1 MVSFQGVQD
10 DQGNIN
16 WNEFFEQGSIYKQ
29 IYALDIIEE
38 LMESGSNVEVNKRV
52 QFVDYQK
59 PRNLNKRINTMRDI
73 KPRD

>member
-1 MVSFQGVQD
+1 
-10 DQGNIN
+10 
-16 WNEFFEQGSIYKQ
+16 
-29 IYALDIIEE
+29 
-38 LMESGSNVEVNKRV
+38 MESGSNVEVNKRV

>member
-10 DQGNIN
+10 EEGNIN

-52 QFVDYQK
+52 
-59 PRNLNKRINTMRDI
+59 
-73 KPRD
+73 